1 MRPIRDARPE
11 DAADLAVVHADAQ
24 PAQHP
29 RAAGH
34 DAPDADALLREIGTL
49 AAQWELPETSPAER
63 TAIKDQLRYLHDLIA
78 KSHKPVIVTGDF
90 NTFWG
95 THEIYLFMRAAGLRS
110 ANEKNLP
117 SFPARIPRIELDF
130 VLVSKEIEVTNFQVP
145 DVRFSDHRPI
155 LCDFTVNG
163 AVASRTAVA

>member
-1 MRPIRDARPE
+1 M
-11 DAADLAVVHADAQ
+11 
-24 PAQHP
+24 
-29 RAAGH
+29 
-34 DAPDADALLREIGTL
+34 
-49 AAQWELPETSPAER
+49 
-63 TAIKDQLRYLHDLIA
+63 RYLHDLII
-78 KSHKPVIVTGDF
+78 KSTKPVIVTGDF

-155 LCDFTVNG
+155 LCDFSVRRAMASRP
-163 AVASRTAVA
+163 AVA

>member
-1 MRPIRDARPE
+1 MYVPAHFEESRPE
-11 DAADLAVVHADAQ
+11 
-24 PAQHP
+24 
-29 RAAGH
+29 
-34 DAPDADALLREIGTL
+34 I
-49 AAQWELPETSPAER
+49 
-63 TAIKDQLRYLHDLIA
+63 LHDLIV

-110 ANEKNLP
+110 ANVDNLP

-130 VLVSKEIEVTNFQVP
+130 VLVSKEIDITHFEVP
-145 DVRFSDHRPI
+145 DVRWSDHRPV
-155 LCDFTVNG
+155 LCDFNVRG